1 MTSSIQII
9 GCNAHSSTVSFAL
22 QAGIGRIRGVAGI
35 NQVAGGAKVNDD
47 IYHELKIDFDNIHRV
62 GDCLAPR
69 TTENAIYEG
78 MLVGRELFDDS
89 KYIEPGEL
97 EEWNG

>member
-1 MTSSIQII
+1 MDGYDSYII
-9 GCNAHSSTVSFAL
+9 
-22 QAGIGRIRGVAGI
+22 
-35 NQVAGGAKVNDD
+35 AGGAKVNDD
-47 IYHELKIDFDNIHRV
+47 IYHELKKEFDNIHRV